1 MELRRHLKEVEMGNG
16 LANRF
21 IWLHIER
28 SKIIPSPKGV
38 PAAVLASLIDELGN
52 AFQFA
57 RGVGE
62 MVRDPDA
69 EALWAE
75 VYPALSEGKPG
86 LCGAITSRSEAQVLR
101 LSMLYAL
108 MDCSPIIKVPHLQ
121 AALAFWDYS
130 EQSVS
135 LIFDD
140 LLGDPNV
147 DRVWDFLRTLTKLS
161 RTLIHNILGR
171 NASTV
176 EVDRVASVLQTLGRA
191 EWRKENGHDVFYPIK
206 RR

>member
-1 MELRRHLKEVEMGNG
+1 MSNG

-38 PAAVLASLIDELGN
+38 PPAELAPLIDELRN
-52 AFQFA
+52 AVQFCS
-57 RGVGE
+57 RTVDE
-62 MVRDPDA
+62 IVREPDA
-69 EALWAE
+69 EDLWAD

-86 LCGAITSRSEAQVLR
+86 LCGAITSRAEAQVLR

-108 MDCSPIIKVPHLQ
+108 MDCSATIKVPHLQ

-135 LIFDD
+135 LIFGD

-147 DRVWDFLRTLTKLS
+147 DRVWDYLKTLGKLS
-161 RTLIHNILGR
+161 RSLIHSILGR
-171 NASTV
+171 NASTG
-176 EVDRVASVLQTLGRA
+176 EIDRITGVLQTLGRA
-191 EWRKENGHDVFYPIK
+191 EWRKENGLDVLHPIK
-206 RR
+206 RKS

>member
-1 MELRRHLKEVEMGNG
+1 MGNG

-38 PAAVLASLIDELGN
+38 PDAVLASLIDELRK
-52 AFQFA
+52 AFQF
-57 RGVGE
+57 GGTVGE
-62 MVRDPDA
+62 MFRDPEA

-86 LCGAITSRSEAQVLR
+86 LCGAITSRAEAQVLR
-101 LSMLYAL
+101 LSMIYAL
-108 MDCSPIIKVPHLQ
+108 MDCSATIKTPHLQ
-121 AALAFWDYS
+121 AALAFWNYS

-140 LLGDPNV
+140 LLGDANV
-147 DRVWDFLRTLTKLS
+147 DRVWDYLRTLGRLS
-161 RTLIHNILGR
+161 RSMIHSILGR
-171 NASTV
+171 NASTG
-176 EVDRVASVLQTLGRA
+176 EIDRITGVLQTLGRA
-191 EWRKENGHDVFYPIK
+191 EWRKENGHDVLYPIK
-206 RR
+206 RRQA